1 MSDKSETE
9 TIVERLEGADPARP
23 VGYRNPPK
31 RSQFKKGES
40 GNRRGRPKGRLNA
53 RTLFEG
59 RMSER
64 VTLQTGNGTQ
74 SVVSL
79 DAGFVRLRNDM
90 IQGKPKAFPN
100 VLLLLRA
107 FGMLEEREPNAH
119 KPLTADD
126 DALVDD
132 FLARRGDRTPEPEES
147 LDEKSD
153 PAKPTGDAGKKKS

>member
-64 VTLQTGNGTQ
+64 VRRSRPATGPN
-74 SVVSL
+74 
-79 DAGFVRLRNDM
+79 RLSRLM
-90 IQGKPKAFPN
+90 
-100 VLLLLRA
+100 
-107 FGMLEEREPNAH
+107 
-119 KPLTADD
+119 
-126 DALVDD
+126 
-132 FLARRGDRTPEPEES
+132 
-147 LDEKSD
+147 
-153 PAKPTGDAGKKKS
+153 PASCACATT